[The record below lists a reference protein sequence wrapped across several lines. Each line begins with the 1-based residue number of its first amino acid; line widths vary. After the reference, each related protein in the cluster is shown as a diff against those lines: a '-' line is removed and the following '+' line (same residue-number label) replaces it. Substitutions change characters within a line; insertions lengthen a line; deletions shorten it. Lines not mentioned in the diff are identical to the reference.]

1 MDDVHWS
8 FQTPVLESF
17 MRFNTFQE
25 QWSVWSLPS
34 APFPQMQW
42 KVVTSPR
49 CSTGWIKV
57 AEVGQ
62 SWPAWETVR
71 CSSWS
76 RLVAFSTAST
86 IQGWW
91 LQKWRWNPGPGS
103 GQLPGPL
110 QDSTLQG
117 QDPGHSFTQ
126 VPGLCDGLSFKRKAP
141 PPLFFALICSQ
152 SLSLSLL
159 TYIFPSLERLSEKGS
174 QSLGRLLLGVL
185 WWYLPLIEQLLYTG
199 QCTKYTFS
207 FNPHDI

>member
-62 SWPAWETVR
+62 SWPAWETVW

-126 VPGLCDGLSFKRKAP
+126 VPGLCDSLSFNEWLYGSP
-141 PPLFFALICSQ
+141 PPFFCSNMLSITVSVLINLYIPFPGKALRKGQPESWEVTSRCALMIFT
-152 SLSLSLL
+152 
-159 TYIFPSLERLSEKGS
+159 TYWAAAIY
-174 QSLGRLLLGVL
+174 
-185 WWYLPLIEQLLYTG
+185 WAMY
-199 QCTKYTFS
+199 
-207 FNPHDI
+207 